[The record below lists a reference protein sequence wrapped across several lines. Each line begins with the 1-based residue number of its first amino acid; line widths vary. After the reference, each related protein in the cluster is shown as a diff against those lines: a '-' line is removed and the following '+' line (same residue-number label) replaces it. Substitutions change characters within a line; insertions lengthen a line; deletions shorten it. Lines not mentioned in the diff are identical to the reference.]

1 MTMVPKY
8 NVYDVLKERG
18 FIQQVNHEEEL
29 RELLG
34 KECITF
40 YIGFDPTADSLH
52 VGHFLQIITMAH
64 MQKAGHRPIA
74 LLGAGTAMV
83 GDPSGKSDMRKM
95 LTLDMIEHNAENFKK
110 QFEKFLDFREDR
122 AIMENNMNWLLKL
135 NYVDFLR
142 NIGVHFSVNRML
154 SAECYKSRY
163 DKGLTFLEFNY
174 MLMQSY
180 DFLELYR
187 KYGCKLQMGGDD
199 QWSNIIS
206 GTDLIRRVEGADAYG
221 MTFTLLTTSEGK
233 KMGKT
238 ESGAIWLDG
247 SKTSPYEF
255 YQYWRNV
262 DDADVEKCLALLTF
276 LPMDEVKR
284 LGSLPGEKINE
295 AKKILAFE
303 LTRMVHGE
311 EEAVKA
317 QKTAESLFGGSG
329 DSENIPTTKLSKEQL
344 DKGVSII
351 DILVMTGLA
360 PSKGEGRRLINQG
373 GVYVEDKK
381 VENIDLIIGTAD
393 LKDGRLIIKKGKKTY
408 HRIKMETIP

>member
-1 MTMVPKY
+1 MTKVPKY

-18 FIQQVNHEEEL
+18 FIQQVTHEEEL

-52 VGHFLQIITMAH
+52 VGHFLQIIVMAH

-95 LTLDMIEHNAENFKK
+95 LTLEIIEHNANNFRK
-110 QFEKFLDFREDR
+110 QFGKFLDFRDDR

-135 NYVDFLR
+135 NYVEFLR
-142 NIGVHFSVNRML
+142 DIGVHFSVNRML

-187 KYGCKLQMGGDD
+187 KYGCRLQLGGDD

-206 GTDLIRRVEGADAYG
+206 GTDLVRRVEGVDTYG

-238 ESGAIWLDG
+238 ESGALWLDG

-276 LPMDEVKR
+276 LPMDEVRR
-284 LGSLPGEKINE
+284 LGSLPGERINE
-295 AKKILAFE
+295 AKKVLAFE
-303 LTRMVHGE
+303 LTKMVHGD
-311 EEAVKA
+311 EEAEKA

-329 DSENIPTTKLSKEQL
+329 DSEHIPTTEVPKEQL
-344 DKGVSII
+344 DKGINII
-351 DILVMTGLA
+351 ELLVMTGLA
-360 PSKGEGRRLINQG
+360 PSKGEGRRLITQG
-373 GVYVEDKK
+373 GVLVEDTK
-381 VENIDLIIGTAD
+381 VESIDLVIGTAD
-393 LKDGRLIIKKGKKTY
+393 LKDGKLIIKKGKKTY
-408 HRIKMETIP
+408 HRIKITD